1 MKDRKGTK
9 MKRYNVQVCKVVISL
24 TDEFANFEEA
34 RDKGI
39 ELRNRLKESDSGYNV
54 EYFFEVEELERATD
68 E

>member
-1 MKDRKGTK
+1 
-9 MKRYNVQVCKVVISL
+9 L

-54 EYFFEVEELERATD
+54 EYFFEVEELED
-68 E
+68 EIDE